1 MYRLLTSTFNESET
15 FNNSETNFI
24 LQLKLPHSSST
35 TNKKDQCS
43 YMRQKKHH
51 LGYNMMTM

>member
-1 MYRLLTSTFNESET
+1 MYRLLTLTFNESET
-15 FNNSETNFI
+15 FNDSETNFI
-24 LQLKLPHSSST
+24 LQLTLPHSSST
-35 TNKKDQCS
+35 PNKKDKYS